1 MLKKITLATLS
12 LFLLTSLSAC
22 SKKDETPQSSEYG
35 SDAAGE
41 AVSKIDEMKSTSVKD
56 TTKLENLTD
65 AQQKYID
72 SFGKTEKN
80 KKIVAFIDTT
90 SFSIFYYCEFES
102 GKLTSAVCYR
112 FAKLES
118 LYKSFKNATRAGD
131 SVVLTDNTMCLS
143 DDETEKYKGV
153 SYDEMLKNL
162 EKYTLVK

>member
-1 MLKKITLATLS
+1 MKRTAALIMAAVMALS
-12 LFLLTSLSAC
+12 LAAC
-22 SKKDETPQSSEYG
+22 SKKAETPQSTEYG

-56 TTKLENLTD
+56 TTKLENLTE
-65 AQQKYID
+65 AQQKYVD

-90 SFSIFYYCEFES
+90 SFSTFYYCKFES

-118 LYKSFKNATRAGD
+118 LYKSLKN
-131 SVVLTDNTMCLS
+131 SVRQSGKVVMTDNTMCLS
-143 DDETEKYKGV
+143 DDETEKYKGA
-153 SYDEMLKNL
+153 SYDEMLKSL

>member
-1 MLKKITLATLS
+1 MKRPAALIIAAVMVLS
-12 LFLLTSLSAC
+12 LAAC
-22 SKKDETPQSSEYG
+22 SKKAETPQSTEYG

-90 SFSIFYYCEFES
+90 SFSTFYYCKFES